1 LADRTLAI
9 SISKGLFNPAFILV
23 RVQGALKSGNI
34 GFTSFNVSVM
44 PDQESP
50 FKVDFVKSQ
59 KTMESKLQ
67 AKIKSIDSN
76 GLMKVQFSKPL
87 LQIANI
93 SQIAEKKALSVILV
107 LVEPRANLPK
117 AVSWDV
123 TQLSGSTVTI
133 KVNFSEPQKI
143 SNGIV
148 SYW

>member
-1 LADRTLAI
+1 
-9 SISKGLFNPAFILV
+9 
-23 RVQGALKSGNI
+23 
-34 GFTSFNVSVM
+34 M
-44 PDQESP
+44 
-50 FKVDFVKSQ
+50 KSQ
-59 KTMESKLQ
+59 KTMDSKLQ

-93 SQIAEKKALSVILV
+93 SQIGEKKALSVILV
-107 LVEPRANLPK
+107 LVEPRANPPK
-117 AVSWDV
+117 VVSWDV

-148 SYW
+148 SYC